1 MDELLGRQAPYSAEA
16 EKAILGAML
25 IDPACVHD
33 VVGSVKAAEFYID
46 ANRDV
51 FETIAAMSA
60 MGATIDPLTVLAEM
74 QTRGVWKESTPQYLK
89 ELMDVT
95 PTAANVLNYCAIV
108 RDRAMLRALGG
119 AAAEITDL
127 VYQNGARGRDMPEL
141 VRPRDVLELA
151 EKRIY
156 ALRKQSASGGLLPM
170 TTVLM
175 DVLTQISQAAA
186 GGGKLPGITTDL
198 ADLDECLQGLG
209 PGNLVVIAS
218 RPGMGKTSIALNIAA
233 AAAKSSG
240 KTVAIFSLEMSR
252 QELVMRMLSSESHID
267 LYQLNQGRLSAD
279 EWKRLNDAAGVLS
292 TMKIMVD
299 DNPSMTV
306 AEMAAQCRRIDDL
319 GLVVVDYLQLMQS
332 AGSGNTWADES
343 RTQAVADIS
352 RMLKITAKD
361 LGVPFICMSQLNRAN
376 EARKDKRPM
385 LSDIRE
391 SGAIEQDADA
401 VIGLHREGY
410 YDRECEDPNAA
421 EAIIL
426 KNRHGRTGVVY
437 LRWIPEYT
445 TYVNDERRRD
455 EDGY

>member
-60 MGATIDPLTVLAEM
+60 MGAKIDPLTVLAEM

-141 VRPRDVLELA
+141 VRPQDVLELA

-186 GGGKLPGITTDL
+186 GGGKLPGITTGL

>member
-16 EKAILGAML
+16 ERAILGAML
-25 IDPACVHD
+25 IDPACIAD
-33 VVGSVKAAEFYID
+33 VVGSVKSGDFYID
-46 ANRDV
+46 GNRDI
-51 FETIAAMSA
+51 FETMYAMFG
-60 MGATIDPLTVLAEM
+60 MGSRIDPVLVLDEM
-74 QTRGVWKESTPQYLK
+74 KSRGVWKETSAQYLK

-95 PTAANVLNYCAIV
+95 PTAANVLQYCAVV
-108 RDRAMLRALGG
+108 RDRALLRALGT
-119 AAAEITDL
+119 AAGEITDL
-127 VYQNGARGRDMPEL
+127 VYQNGSTGRDGPEL
-141 VRPRDVLELA
+141 VRPQDVLELA

-156 ALRKQSASGGLLPM
+156 ALRKQSASGGLMPM
-170 TTVLM
+170 TQVLL
-175 DVLTQISQAAA
+175 DVLSQISQAAA
-186 GGGKLPGITTDL
+186 GGGQLPGITTGL
-198 ADLDECLQGLG
+198 ADLDAVLQGLSA
-209 PGNLVVIAS
+209 GNLVVIAS

-233 AAAKSSG
+233 AAAKSTG

-267 LYQLNQGRLSAD
+267 LESLNLGRLSAD

-292 TMKIMVD
+292 TVDIRVD
-299 DNPSMTV
+299 DNPTMTV
-306 AEMAAQCRRIDDL
+306 AELASQCRRIENL

-332 AGSGNTWADES
+332 AGSGNSWADES

-352 RMLKITAKD
+352 RMMKITAKE
-361 LGVPFICMSQLNRAN
+361 LGVPIICMSQLNRAN

-410 YDRECEDPNAA
+410 YERECEDPNAA

-445 TYVNDERRRD
+445 TYVSDERRHD